1 MEKNLI
7 GKNYFDYS
15 AFQVLSDKAAAEPDD
30 LEIIQDAIDSFTSYV
45 KDVDIGEQQIKFAYA
60 TLDGD
65 ELRQRVAAIDTR
77 RRRCHEAAISN
88 AKLLNRLAEIYE
100 VSAIFTGDFDDRLQV
115 ADFCLD
121 ITVELFE
128 NRRK

>member
-1 MEKNLI
+1 MEKNII
-7 GKNYFDYS
+7 GKRFFDIS
-15 AFQVLSDKAAAEPDD
+15 AFQTLSNKAASEPDD

-45 KDVDIGEQQIKFAYA
+45 KDVDVGEQQIRFAYA

-65 ELRQRVAAIDTR
+65 ELRQRVTAVDAR
-77 RRRCHEAAISN
+77 RRRCHEEAICN
-88 AKLLNRLAEIYE
+88 AKLLNRLAELYQ
-100 VSAIFTGDFDDRLQV
+100 VSAVFTGDFGDRLQV

-121 ITVELFE
+121 VTVELFE

>member
-7 GKNYFDYS
+7 GKRFFDHA
-15 AFQVLSDKAAAEPDD
+15 AFQTLSNKAASEPDD
-30 LEIIQDAIDSFTSYV
+30 IEIIQDAVDSFTSYV

-65 ELRQRVAAIDTR
+65 ELRQRVTAVDAR
-77 RRRCHEAAISN
+77 RRRSHEAAISN
-88 AKLLNRLAEIYE
+88 AKLLNRLAEIYQ
-100 VSAIFTGDFDDRLQV
+100 VSAVFTGNFSDRLQV